1 MDIAAAVVVVVPAGM
16 FEFVDVAGDS
26 VDVVAVVDELTIWE
40 KSHGSLQKTLRMKLI
55 LGTPRRNKKSR
66 YSTWMNKQH

>member
-1 MDIAAAVVVVVPAGM
+1 MDIAAAVVVVPAGM
-16 FEFVDVAGDS
+16 FEFVDVAVDS

-55 LGTPRRNKKSR
+55 LETPRRNKKSQ
-66 YSTWMNKQH
+66 YLTWMNKQH